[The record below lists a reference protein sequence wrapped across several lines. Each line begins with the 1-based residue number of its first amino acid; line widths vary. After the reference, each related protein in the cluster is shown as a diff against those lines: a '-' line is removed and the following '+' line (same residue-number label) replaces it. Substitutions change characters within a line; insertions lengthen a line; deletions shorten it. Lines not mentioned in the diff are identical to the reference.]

1 MSTRILILFSL
12 PMLVDVI
19 FYSAGFYDYNKFA
32 AAVTGIL
39 FGSAVFIYI
48 LSAIENSLF
57 INSYSK

>member
-1 MSTRILILFSL
+1 
-12 PMLVDVI
+12 MLADVI
-19 FYSAGFYDYNKFA
+19 SCSVGFYEYNKFA

-57 INSYSK
+57 KKSYSK